1 MATTKKAPAAKPAKG
16 EAPRLKLT
24 LVRSLIGWPEKQRK
38 IVAALGFHRTNST
51 VEVVDTPTIRGM
63 VRKITHLISIESL
76 V

>member
-1 MATTKKAPAAKPAKG
+1 M
-16 EAPRLKLT
+16 T
-24 LVRSLIGWPEKQRK
+24 LVRSLIGWPDKQRK